1 MIVNFFCIL
10 FLKSV
15 TFYQGHTCHYIKKNS
30 QNGVYDRSLSFKSL
44 YFETLL
50 RRADNKFIYMY
61 IITSLQY
68 HLDSI

>member
-1 MIVNFFCIL
+1 MSL
-10 FLKSV
+10 
-15 TFYQGHTCHYIKKNS
+15 YKKNS

-50 RRADNKFIYMY
+50 RRADKFIYMY
-61 IITSLQY
+61 IIASLQY